1 MLERFAND
9 KELNR
14 LVEEYFTNYLKSDII
29 LKVLKKE
36 SVVGYAE
43 ALEIIQNSF
52 TRLKNEYK
60 PKEKKEFNIK

>member
-29 LKVLKKE
+29 LKVLKRE
-36 SVVGYAE
+36 SVVGYVE

-52 TRLKNEYK
+52 TRLRNEYT

>member
-52 TRLKNEYK
+52 TRLRNEYT